1 MEGYSSLTGKDIS
14 TLSYPP
20 TFNDGDMSSIQISE
34 VDLGFADPTTLK
46 WGLFG
51 QGWWAWRKQRKAI
64 IKAGFTGYD
73 KDSFPSDGFT
83 LYFEMQFNSLY
94 GDGDQ
99 IGIDIPLPNGDG
111 TNS

>member
-1 MEGYSSLTGKDIS
+1 MDSSLTDKNIS

-20 TFNDGDMSSIQISE
+20 TFNDGDMSSIQSSE
-34 VDLGFADPTTLK
+34 NDLGFADPVTVK

-51 QGWWAWRKQRKAI
+51 QGKWAWRKQRKAI
-64 IKAGFTGYD
+64 IEAGFIGYD
-73 KDSFPSDGFT
+73 KDSFSSDGFT
-83 LYFEMQFNSLY
+83 SYFEIKFNSLY